1 VGAAIHDGLG
11 ITTRTGVRVGALSIF
26 ELCDPSR
33 LSRLKRWFVNE
44 QQWDEQL
51 SDEERL
57 SDAPWALQLALRD
70 DRPERPS
77 HLQVCEAAAV
87 AVVTLLTDPR
97 STEPDG
103 EWWARVEHWQSG
115 PIRKVVRR
123 GRGAK
128 FAAVEELPGVQV
140 ERRGTVVRAF
150 VPGPT
155 DLVPSALAK
164 LQVGGTDQPERGEP
178 SALLPGTVS
187 IALTPLTP
195 MTTGKAAAQ
204 SGHAAQLALWQM
216 PAAARQAWQDAD
228 WAVRVLMPDAATW
241 ARLAERAPVAVH
253 DGGFTEVAPGTRT
266 ALAWWE

>member
-1 VGAAIHDGLG
+1 M
-11 ITTRTGVRVGALSIF
+11 IF
-26 ELCDPSR
+26 ELCEQSR
-33 LSRLKRWFVNE
+33 MYRLKRWFVNE
-44 QQWDEQL
+44 KQLDENQVDEGRL
-51 SDEERL
+51 SDAERL
-57 SDAPWALQLALRD
+57 STAPWALQLALRD

-77 HLQVCEAAAV
+77 HLAVCEAAAV

-103 EWWARVEHWQSG
+103 EWRERVDHWQSG

-128 FAAVEELPGVQV
+128 FTAVEELPGVQV

-178 SALLPGTVS
+178 SAPVAGTVS

-204 SGHAAQLALWQM
+204 SGHAAQLALRAM
-216 PAAARQAWQDAD
+216 PGLARQAWQEAG
-228 WAVRVLMPDAATW
+228 WPVRVLWPDAAAW
-241 ARLAERAPVAVH
+241 AHLVRRAPVAVH

-266 ALAWWE
+266 ALAWWENG